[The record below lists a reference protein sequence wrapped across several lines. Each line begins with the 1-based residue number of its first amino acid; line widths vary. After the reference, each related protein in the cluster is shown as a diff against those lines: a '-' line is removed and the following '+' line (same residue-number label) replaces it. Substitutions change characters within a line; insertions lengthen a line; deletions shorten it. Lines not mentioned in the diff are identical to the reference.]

1 MSDHVLLA
9 HSPPTMP
16 PSDSEGLLSP
26 KQVAALRAA
35 PITYRDRVTNRVRYA
50 MVLADIRQLDI
61 ETATGISHSQLS
73 RILNGH
79 TGRGGK
85 IELQLALR
93 LADYFGC
100 DVVDLFP
107 LLPASR
113 TRVS

>member
-1 MSDHVLLA
+1 
-9 HSPPTMP
+9 MP

-35 PITYRDRVTNRVRYA
+35 PITYRDRVQPVLHYA

-85 IELQLALR
+85 IESS
-93 LADYFGC
+93 
-100 DVVDLFP
+100 
-107 LLPASR
+107 SR
-113 TRVS
+113 YAWPTTSAATSSTCSRCCRPHARA